1 MEFSKAFTF
10 VFSDQGW
17 IKKILILGLVSLI
30 PIIGQMVLLG
40 WSLQITRQIIKD
52 EVFNLPDLHFGEQ
65 LSLGFKGFVIALVFS
80 LPALL
85 FSLPSIAVGPLG
97 EALEFDEQTL
107 TPIILL
113 VSVCCG
119 GIQLIYSVGLAFF
132 LPAAFGNF
140 VDKGFLSAG
149 FRLGELFRLVKAVP
163 VAYLLVVVG
172 SMLASFIAGLGIIAC
187 VIGAIFTFTYSQAV
201 VAHLTGQAFREAQAK
216 SLVN

>member
-10 VFSDQGW
+10 VFSDQNW

-30 PIIGQMVLLG
+30 PIIGWLVILG
-40 WSLQITRQIIKD
+40 WSLQITRQIIKN

-65 LSLGFKGFVIALVFS
+65 LSLGFKGFVIALVFT
-80 LPALL
+80 LPAML
-85 FSLPSIAVGPLG
+85 FSLPSIAVAPLG
-97 EALEFDEQTL
+97 QAVELDEQTL
-107 TPIILL
+107 STMIVL

-119 GIQLIYSVGLAFF
+119 GIQLIYSIGIAFF

-149 FRLGELFRLVKAVP
+149 FRLGELFNLVKAAP

-172 SMLASFIAGLGIIAC
+172 SMLASFIAGLGFIAC
-187 VIGAIFTFTYSQAV
+187 IIGAIFTFAYSQAI
-201 VAHLTGQAFREAQAK
+201 VAHLTGQAFREAQSK
-216 SLVN
+216 TSD